1 MFVWRIAWLVFKSI
15 LKTMSITTVK
25 QILFIKKLNEIAT
38 KMITYPTYVE
48 KFLKM
53 FQTLLYPF
61 LTQTEWEMI

>member
-1 MFVWRIAWLVFKSI
+1 
-15 LKTMSITTVK
+15 MSITTVK